1 MQEEN
6 NQLPNIQFQDESI
19 NIRQEVEKYAYYWKW
34 FVLGA
39 FVSLV
44 VAYVYLRYTPNQY
57 EVSTTILINDEDSGG
72 LASELSAFQDLGLF
86 SGSKGSSI
94 ENEIELLKSR
104 SLIERVVKDV
114 GINVSYFKKG
124 RVRTSEIFKNEVPV
138 KLNVFTKDSLF
149 YAADTSF
156 TIVFG
161 AASKFKLLD
170 SEGNKVAEHSF
181 GENIKTNFGEITI
194 TPLADVSKIKDNE
207 LQVVI
212 TPIKKVVDNLKSAIQ
227 VQPVNKNASVLQ
239 LSLKSELK
247 TKAQAILDN
256 LVYQYN
262 KDAVEDKSMIAKNTN
277 VFINKRLD
285 IISEDLSDV
294 DKGVEKFKTSN
305 NLTDITSEATLIL
318 GTNADIEKKIV
329 DLNTQIRL
337 VDYVNEYVTQNS
349 EELIPANL
357 GLPDESISST
367 TERYNELLLERN
379 RILKSSSKLNPVI
392 INLNDQIAGVR
403 NSIAKSLVNLKNTL
417 KISLNDVQKQ
427 ESRINS
433 KITAVPRQERE
444 YRDIQRQQQIIETL
458 YLYLLQKREENA
470 ITLAVTQPNAKII
483 DKAYGS
489 DIPVAPKRKIVYLA
503 ALLLG
508 IILPFAVIYLKLLL
522 NNKVQSRKD
531 IEAALQ
537 APILGDIPRTRNL
550 KKLVVSDQDRSGIAE
565 AFRLVRTNI
574 NFMFSKV
581 QTKSKT
587 IFLTSTISGEGK
599 TFIAINLASVLALTS
614 KKVLLVGAD
623 IRSPKIIS
631 YLNFESN
638 LGLTHFLRDSKLAV
652 PDVIENVKEYNFDM
666 IHSGIIPPNPAELLM
681 NGRFDEVM
689 EYAKNNYD
697 YIIVDTAP
705 INLVTDTLLISDYAD
720 LFIYVIRANH
730 LDKRLLEVPKMLYN
744 EKRLNNMS
752 ILVNDV
758 DSDKGY
764 GYGYGYGYGDDDKKP
779 FTKKSFKDFFK
790 R

>member
-44 VAYVYLRYTPNQY
+44 VAYVYLWYTPNQY

-305 NLTDITSEATLIL
+305 NLTDIASEATLIL

-614 KKVLLVGAD
+614 KKVLLIGAD
-623 IRSPKIIS
+623 IRNPKIIT

-779 FTKKSFKDFFK
+779 STKKSFKDFFK